1 MRIFPVGLALFI
13 LIPIIELYVLIKV
26 GSYIGALSTIG
37 LVLLTAVIGLN
48 LLRHQGISTLN
59 QVQAQ
64 MQRGE
69 IPATGMLEGMLIFFA
84 GAMLLT
90 PGFVTDTVGFL
101 LMIPPLRKVIAL
113 WLLEHSGWIVK
124 VQTHTTMR
132 DNRQQERHTLEGDYK
147 RRDD

>member
-1 MRIFPVGLALFI
+1 MRIFPVGLALFV

-26 GSYIGALSTIG
+26 GSYIGALSTVG
-37 LVLLTAVIGLN
+37 LVLLTAVIGVN

-64 MQRGE
+64 MQHGE
-69 IPATGMLEGMLIFFA
+69 IPAREMLEGMLLFFA

-90 PGFVTDTVGFL
+90 PGFVTDTFGFL

-124 VQTHTTMR
+124 VQTRTHNN
-132 DNRQQERHTLEGDYK
+132 DKGSHANRTLEGDYK